1 MRGDD
6 LESYKTLVINNYPNP
21 ADKTNA
27 NDEELLR
34 LIHTDLGDRPY
45 PGSNVCHYT
54 MNKVKYM
61 SYRRSDGRRYKQTL
75 DPGTGLDI
83 LRTPPS
89 VKHVVITY

>member
-1 MRGDD
+1 MFQG
-6 LESYKTLVINNYPNP
+6 SS
-21 ADKTNA
+21 KTNA
-27 NDEELLR
+27 NYEELVR
-34 LIHTDLGDRPY
+34 LISTDLVDHPY
-45 PGSNVCHYT
+45 PGNKIRHYM
-54 MNKVKYM
+54 MNKVNYM